1 MREKAKPLFDK
12 ERVICI
18 VKSLIMHRNSVLSV
32 KYLKSHEKVMILYKD
47 NVIELNGGEEKFI
60 KYLDFNVPLSKREY
74 KDIYKLFMD
83 EVTKRKEKI
92 MIEKFEKLEH
102 SLNLDNETSSQQIE
116 TSEPELNESI
126 QPSLA

>member
-32 KYLKSHEKVMILYKD
+32 KNLKSHEKVMILYKD

-74 KDIYKLFMD
+74 KDLYKLFMD
-83 EVTKRKEKI
+83 EVTRRKEKM

-102 SLNLDNETSSQQIE
+102 SLNLDNDTNPQRDETSV
-116 TSEPELNESI
+116 PGLNEDV